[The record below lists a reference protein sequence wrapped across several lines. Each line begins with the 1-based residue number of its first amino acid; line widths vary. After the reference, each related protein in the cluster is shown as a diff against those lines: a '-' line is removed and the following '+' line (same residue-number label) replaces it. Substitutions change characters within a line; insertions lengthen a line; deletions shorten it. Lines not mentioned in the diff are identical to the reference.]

1 MYIRVNLSVH
11 NLFITQSSQSYNAR
25 QHYHT
30 VNYSLFIGGSNF
42 SKIIE
47 GVSRYSCKYRGGG
60 GNEGDNIG
68 TLSIEEGGSKLL
80 QTMTI
85 KVVFMVHLGPL
96 Y

>member
-60 GNEGDNIG
+60 NEGDNIG

>member
-42 SKIIE
+42 SKIME
-47 GVSRYSCKYRGGG
+47 GVSRYSCKYRGGEGGGRG

-68 TLSIEEGGSKLL
+68 TLSIEEVPNFCTL
-80 QTMTI
+80 
-85 KVVFMVHLGPL
+85 
-96 Y
+96 